1 MDFTGKYSSR
11 KCFCD
16 RHFIEHTNTLYK
28 LNNKRNKKN
37 ISHLLEENEKDLD
50 VELHWH
56 DQQTANR
63 DNFNSAFSSFE
74 NKVEG
79 WILRSKNHQVPGGS
93 GFRNKLRLTLKS
105 FHKGHRSVKL
115 SRRKSLSPL
124 APGSCLSRALRK
136 LNFRICCEKMLLL
149 FCHIYSAAWRQ
160 GRKSEKVN
168 LFAVRVN
175 NKLSSKLGAK
185 TKLNKSLL
193 TF

>member
-1 MDFTGKYSSR
+1 MRYTVNKHPNSLLTSSQSTSASAQVNSSPR
-11 KCFCD
+11 VGGP
-16 RHFIEHTNTLYK
+16 L
-28 LNNKRNKKN
+28 KK
-37 ISHLLEENEKDLD
+37 DGTPD
-50 VELHWH
+50 MRY
-56 DQQTANR
+56 A
-63 DNFNSAFSSFE
+63 
-74 NKVEG
+74 
-79 WILRSKNHQVPGGS
+79 
-93 GFRNKLRLTLKS
+93 
-105 FHKGHRSVKL
+105 VKL

-149 FCHIYSAAWRQ
+149 FCHIYSAAWRKR
-160 GRKSEKVN
+160 RKSEKVN